1 MNASRLTRRLIVRQ
15 QLGLALIAAFC
26 IGVSHS
32 QDGVPPTPAPTPAP
46 ASPATTTATTE
57 TEPKQFAFL
66 PNLPATVK
74 ATYKVMRGG
83 LSIGTVE
90 EKFERLGARGD
101 QYRITS
107 ETRAEGAIAIFVRDQ
122 LTYVSSG
129 RITAAGLVPTTFT
142 STRKTSPQRNFTSR
156 FDWMKNEI
164 VREHK
169 VDGRVERDTYE
180 LTAGTQDRLS
190 VMYQFM
196 VANPRNT
203 SITALMTQGREAEQY
218 LYVKRGEPKIST
230 QAGDFETVHYARDAK
245 PGESK
250 AELWLAKS
258 KNFLPVRVIFTDT
271 KGTSLEQT
279 LVELTVQ

>member
-1 MNASRLTRRLIVRQ
+1 MKDAMRHRVSTIRFVLVA
-15 QLGLALIAAFC
+15 GLIALA
-26 IGVSHS
+26 SLAHAQTS
-32 QDGVPPTPAPTPAP
+32 APSAETAPPPAP
-46 ASPATTTATTE
+46 AAA
-57 TEPKQFAFL
+57 PKTFAFM
-66 PNLPATVK
+66 PGVPASIK
-74 ATYKVMRGG
+74 ATYKVMRSG

-90 EKFERLGARGD
+90 EKFERLGPRGD

-107 ETRAEGAIAIFVRDQ
+107 ETRAEGALAIFVRDQ

-129 RITAAGLVPTTFT
+129 RITTAGLVPTTFS

-156 FDWMKNEI
+156 FDWAKNEI
-164 VREHK
+164 VREHN

-196 VANPRNT
+196 VATPRNA
-203 SITALMTQGREAEQY
+203 SVTAHMTQGRESEEY
-218 LYVKRGEPKIST
+218 LYVKRGEPTIQT
-230 QAGDFETVHYARDAK
+230 PAGDFETVHYARDAK